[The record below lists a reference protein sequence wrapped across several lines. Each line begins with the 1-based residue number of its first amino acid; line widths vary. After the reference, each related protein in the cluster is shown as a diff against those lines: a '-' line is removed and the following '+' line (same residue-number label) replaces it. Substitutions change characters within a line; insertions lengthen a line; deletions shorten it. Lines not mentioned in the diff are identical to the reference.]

1 MLRCGSVA
9 DPQRSRR
16 SLASHAKRAISFLYV
31 LFVLP
36 CIASDRL
43 RDPLC
48 KAKSYQASWRLSA
61 DTGANGRRSKVI
73 AGRFYDADQAPSV
86 RLFPHVAGA
95 GNFMRSSVADAGTR
109 AFFCRKSAAA
119 TPNSLLQH
127 DSLCVAHGNRDRSN
141 SCRKMVGI
149 GCQRRSRNDIVV
161 IGRCPG

>member
-73 AGRFYDADQAPSV
+73 ARRFYDTFVVVDSQVFGARKRKRNRSCDRCSALVPSMETKERLAVFLVSSAP
-86 RLFPHVAGA
+86 PDE
-95 GNFMRSSVADAGTR
+95 SSPVQLSPENGRYHLPTS
-109 AFFCRKSAAA
+109 F
-119 TPNSLLQH
+119 PNSTMTQ
-127 DSLCVAHGNRDRSN
+127 SER
-141 SCRKMVGI
+141 
-149 GCQRRSRNDIVV
+149 
-161 IGRCPG
+161 